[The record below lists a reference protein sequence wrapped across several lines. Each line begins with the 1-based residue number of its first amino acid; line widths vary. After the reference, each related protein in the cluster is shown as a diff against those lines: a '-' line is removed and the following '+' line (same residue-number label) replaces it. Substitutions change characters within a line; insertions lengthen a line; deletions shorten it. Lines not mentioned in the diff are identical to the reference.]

1 MNALITNGIKVSV
14 EVFYQA
20 FQSQPQTGQFI
31 FAYRVTI
38 ENVGAE
44 TVQLQRRHWFI
55 CDSNGENR
63 EVEGAGV
70 IGQTPILAPGQVHRY
85 NSWCPLQTSIGKM
98 GGFFTMVNLKTR
110 EQFEVQVPDFQMI
123 APFKAN

>member
-1 MNALITNGIKVSV
+1 MNTLITNGIKVSV
-14 EVFYQA
+14 EVFYQP
-20 FQSQPQTGQFI
+20 FQSQLDMGKFI

-55 CDSNGENR
+55 SDSNGENR
-63 EVEGAGV
+63 EVEGEGV
-70 IGQTPILAPGQVHRY
+70 IGETPILAPGQVHRY
-85 NSWCPLQTSIGKM
+85 NSWCSLLTSIGKM
-98 GGFFTMVNLKTR
+98 GGFFTMINLKTR
-110 EQFEVQVPDFQMI
+110 EQFEVVVPDFQMI

>member
-1 MNALITNGIKVSV
+1 MDALITNGIKVSV

-38 ENVGAE
+38 ENIGVE

-55 CDSNGENR
+55 SDSNGDNR

-85 NSWCPLQTSIGKM
+85 NSWCPLKTEIGKM

-123 APFKAN
+123 APFKSN

>member
-1 MNALITNGIKVSV
+1 MDALITNGIKVSV
-14 EVFYQA
+14 EVFYQP
-20 FQSQPQTGQFI
+20 FQSQPQSGQFI
-31 FAYRVTI
+31 FAYRVII

-55 CDSNGENR
+55 SDSNGENR
-63 EVEGAGV
+63 EVEGEGI

-85 NSWCPLQTSIGKM
+85 NSWCPLQTAIGKM
-98 GGFFTMVNLKTR
+98 GGFFTMINLKTR

-123 APFKAN
+123 APFKSN

>member
-1 MNALITNGIKVSV
+1 MDALITNGIKVSV

-20 FQSQPQTGQFI
+20 SQSRAQTGQFV

-44 TVQLQRRHWFI
+44 TVQLERRHWFI
-55 CDSNGENR
+55 SDSNGENR
-63 EVEGAGV
+63 EVEGEGIV
-70 IGQTPILAPGQVHRY
+70 GEKPVFSPGQVHRY
-85 NSWCPLQTSIGKM
+85 SSWCPLRTAIGKM
-98 GGFFTMVNLKTR
+98 GGFFTMINLKTR

-123 APFKAN
+123 APFKSN

>member
-1 MNALITNGIKVSV
+1 MNTLITNGIKVSV

-55 CDSNGENR
+55 SDSNGENR
-63 EVEGAGV
+63 EVEGPGV

-85 NSWCPLQTSIGKM
+85 NSWCPLKTAIGKM
-98 GGFFTMVNLKTR
+98 GGFFTMVDLKTR

>member
-1 MNALITNGIKVSV
+1 MNTLITNGIKVSV

-20 FQSQPQTGQFI
+20 FQSQPQAGQFV

-38 ENVGAE
+38 ENVGSE

-55 CDSNGENR
+55 TDSNGENR
-63 EVEGAGV
+63 EVEGPGV
-70 IGQTPILAPGQVHRY
+70 IGQTPVLAPGQVHRY
-85 NSWCPLQTSIGKM
+85 NSWCPLKTAIGKM
-98 GGFFTMVNLKTR
+98 GGFFTMVNLKTQ

-123 APFKAN
+123 ATFKAN